1 MCKSGD
7 MEHRIGPEG
16 QRNRTWLILGTAATA
31 LLALGGCAQGGGG
44 GGEESSEPST
54 SASGEAGGS
63 AGSQTSSGS
72 GSADPSE
79 EASGAGSAS
88 ASASDS
94 ASGSPSA
101 SSSASGS
108 ASAGGTG
115 ENDPAFAAI
124 DAALAEHSEATVIS
138 VDRDDAG
145 MTYDIDL
152 VEGESVLELEASSG
166 GGEVRQT
173 DTDDD
178 AEDVADAR
186 DAQVSASDAITTALD
201 GRSDRVLD
209 EAELD
214 RHDGRL
220 IWSIDLDDAQGAD
233 AEKVR
238 VDASTGEILTS

>member
-1 MCKSGD
+1 
-7 MEHRIGPEG
+7 MEHKMGPDG
-16 QRNRTWLILGTAATA
+16 QRNRTWLILGTAAAA

-44 GGEESSEPST
+44 GGEESSAPSASA

-63 AGSQTSSGS
+63 TGSETS
-72 GSADPSE
+72 GSAEPSE
-79 EASGAGSAS
+79 GASESGSAS
-88 ASASDS
+88 ASASAS
-94 ASGSPSA
+94 GSGSPSA
-101 SSSASGS
+101 SGSASGS
-108 ASAGGTG
+108 ASASGTG

-124 DAALAEHSEATVIS
+124 DAALAEHSDATVIS

-186 DAQVSASDAITTALD
+186 EAQVSASDAITTALD

-238 VDASTGEILTS
+238 VDASTGETVTS

>member
-1 MCKSGD
+1 
-7 MEHRIGPEG
+7 MEHITSSDRLRDGK
-16 QRNRTWLILGTAATA
+16 WLVLGTATAA
-31 LLALGGCAQGGGG
+31 LLALGGCAQGGDG
-44 GGEESSEPST
+44 GGEESSAPSG
-54 SASGEAGGS
+54 SASSEGGGSASPEAGG
-63 AGSQTSSGS
+63 GS
-72 GSADPSE
+72 GSAEPSE
-79 EASGAGSAS
+79 EASGSASASGSGSAS
-88 ASASDS
+88 ASASGS
-94 ASGSPSA
+94 ASGSP
-101 SSSASGS
+101 S

-115 ENDPAFAAI
+115 ENDPAFASI
-124 DAALAEHSEATVIS
+124 DAALAEHPDATVIS

-152 VEGESVLELEASSG
+152 VEGEAVLELEASSG

-201 GRSDRVLD
+201 GRTDRVLD

-214 RHDGRL
+214 RHDGTL
-220 IWSIDLDDAQGAD
+220 IWSIDLDDAQGMD

-238 VDASTGEILTS
+238 VDASTGETVAS